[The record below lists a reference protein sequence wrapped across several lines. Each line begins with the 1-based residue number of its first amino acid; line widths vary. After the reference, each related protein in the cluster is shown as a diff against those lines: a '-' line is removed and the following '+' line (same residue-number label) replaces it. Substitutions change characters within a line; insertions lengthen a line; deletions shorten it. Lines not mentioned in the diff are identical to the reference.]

1 MKKVITAL
9 LNQTVNQKLK
19 QYNEIEIK
27 INDIQYQEGI
37 LEYLEINKDVNF
49 IILSEL
55 LKGPK
60 NIVQLIEEI
69 KQKNNEII

>member
-60 NIVQLIEEI
+60 NI
-69 KQKNNEII
+69 